1 MTMPNQQVRRATVED
16 VSKLVHLWQQE
27 NLPSESLEKRFKEFQ
42 VVEAE
47 NGELLGAIGLQING
61 QEALLHSEAFL
72 SPEHSEFVREKVW
85 ERAQIMAK
93 NHGLI
98 RVWTQFHAPF
108 WRGNGFQQPREDAL
122 QKLPPAFGPAQ
133 SPWLV
138 IQLREDTAAPISL
151 DKEFA
156 LFKEAEREQT
166 EKMFR
171 QAKVLKFIAIGI
183 ALLVAVLVMVWAV
196 YFLMVQRKMS
206 KRHAAMP
213 PVSER
218 ACAHNRCSA
227 TALGEK
233 SSA

>member
-27 NLPSESLEKRFKEFQ
+27 NLPCENLEKRFKEFQ
-42 VVEAE
+42 VVEGA
-47 NGELLGAIGLQING
+47 NGELLGAIGFQISG

-72 SPEHSEFVREKVW
+72 LPEHAEFVREKVW
-85 ERAQIMAK
+85 ERAQIMGK
-93 NHGLI
+93 NHGLV
-98 RVWTQFHAPF
+98 RVWTQFNAPF
-108 WRGNGFQQPREDAL
+108 WRGNGFQHPREDAL

-133 SPWLV
+133 NPWLV
-138 IQLREDTAAPISL
+138 IQLREDTAPVVSL

-183 ALLVAVLVMVWAV
+183 ALVVAVLVMVWAV

-206 KRHAAMP
+206 KRHAALP
-213 PVSER
+213 AVSER
-218 ACAHNRCSA
+218 ACAHNRCSEM
-227 TALGEK
+227 ALGEK

>member
-16 VSKLVHLWQQE
+16 VSKLVHLWRQE

-47 NGELLGAIGLQING
+47 NGELLGAIGLQISG

-93 NHGLI
+93 NHGLV

-108 WRGNGFQQPREDAL
+108 WRGNGFPQPRGAPL

-138 IQLREDTAAPISL
+138 IELREDTAAPISL
-151 DKEFA
+151 DQEFA
-156 LFKEAEREQT
+156 LFKEPER
-166 EKMFR
+166 
-171 QAKVLKFIAIGI
+171 
-183 ALLVAVLVMVWAV
+183 
-196 YFLMVQRKMS
+196 
-206 KRHAAMP
+206 
-213 PVSER
+213 
-218 ACAHNRCSA
+218 
-227 TALGEK
+227 
-233 SSA
+233 